1 MGSTNG
7 HITLTVFPFEDL
19 SLQRE
24 LGVFCRSFRVDL
36 VTELSRFRQFQV
48 ISLPPSSIAGEMTN
62 SSLFENLQTDY
73 FIQGTFRCEH
83 EKVRLNVQLYNNE
96 SRHMLWGNR
105 FEGKLT
111 SLHEIQ
117 DNLLAGVVG
126 EMQQQINYDLLSA
139 IRKRKR
145 VEFSAYEHWLRGMEE
160 IKKGSLESD
169 LLAREHFQK
178 ALQIENDYSLA
189 YAGMSLSYFNEWSCQ
204 LWDRWEISK
213 TGAAEWAQKAIE
225 IDDQNYIAAMVLGK
239 IFLYEGAYDTAEY
252 YFRKSLLLNSNDP
265 DTVIQIALCFLLLG
279 LEKEAI
285 ELYDKVIRL
294 NPLGADKYSHYG
306 VFIYFELG
314 EFEKAASLIKRGPH
328 VKMADADAYYAAV
341 YYYLGQ
347 PEKMQLYWNYFLD
360 IYRKMFRKETNFDVN
375 EAIDWLVRISPYR
388 YKTRMEAFLRH
399 IGNGSFPAT
408 FGSPLQLTKDN
419 RKENHFIKESAV
431 WRLSFD
437 GSVVQVPE
445 LKGFFD
451 IQQMLSEPRRVFHCA
466 ELMGSALNDNGEKL
480 LDDKARKQYQK
491 KIIDL
496 QAEIQEAEERNDSAV
511 QEKLQAEYDALIDHL
526 SKALGLKGKTREA
539 GSTVEKARSA
549 VTWRIRKA
557 IARIEQ
563 SHPHLGAHLS
573 NAIKT
578 GTICSYQPDREI
590 NWITS

>member
-1 MGSTNG
+1 
-7 HITLTVFPFEDL
+7 
-19 SLQRE
+19 
-24 LGVFCRSFRVDL
+24 
-36 VTELSRFRQFQV
+36 
-48 ISLPPSSIAGEMTN
+48 
-62 SSLFENLQTDY
+62 
-73 FIQGTFRCEH
+73 
-83 EKVRLNVQLYNNE
+83 
-96 SRHMLWGNR
+96 
-105 FEGKLT
+105 
-111 SLHEIQ
+111 
-117 DNLLAGVVG
+117 
-126 EMQQQINYDLLSA
+126 
-139 IRKRKR
+139 
-145 VEFSAYEHWLRGMEE
+145 
-160 IKKGSLESD
+160 
-169 LLAREHFQK
+169 
-178 ALQIENDYSLA
+178 
-189 YAGMSLSYFNEWSCQ
+189 
-204 LWDRWEISK
+204 
-213 TGAAEWAQKAIE
+213 
-225 IDDQNYIAAMVLGK
+225 
-239 IFLYEGAYDTAEY
+239 
-252 YFRKSLLLNSNDP
+252 
-265 DTVIQIALCFLLLG
+265 
-279 LEKEAI
+279 
-285 ELYDKVIRL
+285 
-294 NPLGADKYSHYG
+294 
-306 VFIYFELG
+306 
-314 EFEKAASLIKRGPH
+314 
-328 VKMADADAYYAAV
+328 
-341 YYYLGQ
+341 
-347 PEKMQLYWNYFLD
+347 
-360 IYRKMFRKETNFDVN
+360 
-375 EAIDWLVRISPYR
+375 
-388 YKTRMEAFLRH
+388 MEAFLRH